1 MRIEELQNNMYI
13 KSTDSVEKYLLNIIQ
28 EYFRDSNEA
37 LEGSKEYIIRE
48 AVDRLRT
55 EMDYNSLGVL
65 SITLPN
71 GETRTGDVSIT
82 LEDLGGEPLISPKL
96 SAFNVNFGNTANTAC
111 EGNDPRL
118 YDARKP
124 IKHEHEISDI
134 RGLDGILSTIMGQI
148 ERTDVY
154 NHTHANKDLLDILE
168 YTGDKTSIDLGILD
182 TLEPKI
188 DQITEQIRQDI
199 EKYIRDTETEI
210 DKINAELVTIN
221 QRIDA
226 IYQYVLEKCEEYL
239 LRAKQYTDTVFDNSV
254 TELTNYIDT
263 NYVKKENIQ
272 ELIDIANQCY
282 TFVNTDR
289 WSIKDLYIHSDQDT
303 RIADLTLS
311 QATLDEFFRRAV
323 DIATS
328 TEVIFK
334 FYLQYERNGVKI
346 KQPLPH
352 MDNFSTEFK
361 PFMYPLIPKLTI
373 AGYIE
378 AIQQNNNKLQLV
390 FQTNENQLTDEM
402 LDGDLVCDI
411 YAKAFCPVYY

>member
-71 GETRTGDVSIT
+71 GDVRTGDVSIT

-124 IKHEHEISDI
+124 IKHEHEMSDI
-134 RGLDGILSTIMGQI
+134 RGLDGILSTIIGQI
-148 ERTDVY
+148 ERTGVY
-154 NHTHANKDLLDILE
+154 NHTHTNKDLLDILE

-188 DQITEQIRQDI
+188 NQITEQIRQDV

-210 DKINAELVTIN
+210 DRINTELAAIN
-221 QRIDA
+221 QRIDT
-226 IYQYVLEKCEEYL
+226 IQQYTIGKCEEYL
-239 LRAKQYTDTVFDNSV
+239 LQAKQYTDTTFENSM
-254 TELTNYIDT
+254 TELTNYINT
-263 NYVKKENIQ
+263 NYVKKENLQ

-282 TFVNTDR
+282 TLVNTDQ
-289 WSIKDLYIHSDQDT
+289 WLLKDLYINSDQNT

-311 QATLDEFFRRAV
+311 QATLDELFRRSI

-328 TEVIFK
+328 KEVIFK
-334 FYLQYERNGVKI
+334 FYLQYEHNGIKI

-352 MDNFSTEFK
+352 MDNFKTQFE
-361 PFMYPLIPKLTI
+361 PFMYPSIPSLTI

-378 AIQQNNNKLQLV
+378 AIQQNNNKLQIA
-390 FQTNENQLTDEM
+390 FKTNENQLTNEM
-402 LDGDLVCDI
+402 LDGYIVCDI